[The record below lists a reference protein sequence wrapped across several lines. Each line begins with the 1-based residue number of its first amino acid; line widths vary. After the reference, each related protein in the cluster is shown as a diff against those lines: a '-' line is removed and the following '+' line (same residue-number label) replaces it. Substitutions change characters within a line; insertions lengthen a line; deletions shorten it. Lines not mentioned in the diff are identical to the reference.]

1 MKNFDSSFVKLVG
14 LSRFLDQQTSLDEA
28 LHDLVSQAAAIVD
41 TGNCSIMLL
50 HSDAESEGFKL
61 RVFAHYGPL
70 PTAALR
76 EAAKVDEGI
85 AGRVAASGRPLL
97 VKNINTSPYLPLARC
112 PDRAGKSF
120 ICVPV
125 HCGGKVVGVINFSNP
140 GTKNGLDQE
149 DLQLANL
156 VALVV
161 GKSIHVS
168 ELQKVLRSRF
178 LQMAVVRETEVLVN
192 NAIVPAIQD
201 TNRLVKIVART
212 FYREMTHAGFTTNQI
227 VDAAT
232 EVISLLSQTLE
243 KHRKRLDS

>member
-1 MKNFDSSFVKLVG
+1 MKNFDSSFLKLVG
-14 LSRFLDQQTSLDEA
+14 LSHFLDQQSSLDDG
-28 LHDLVSQAAAIVD
+28 LNDLVTQAAGIVD

-50 HSDAESEGFKL
+50 HSDGKSDGFRL
-61 RVFAHYGPL
+61 RIFAHFGPL
-70 PTAALR
+70 PDQALR

-97 VKNINTSPYLPLARC
+97 VEDISTSSYLPLARC
-112 PDRAGKSF
+112 PDQAGKSF
-120 ICVPV
+120 ICVPI

-140 GTKNGLDQE
+140 GTKTRLDQD
-149 DLQLANL
+149 DLQLANF
-156 VALVV
+156 VALLV
-161 GKSIHVS
+161 GKSIHVT

-178 LQMAVVRETEVLVN
+178 LQLAIARETEALVN
-192 NAIVPAIQD
+192 DTIVPAIQD
-201 TNRLVKIVART
+201 ANRLVKIVART
-212 FYREMTHAGFTTNQI
+212 FYREMTNAGFNTSQI